1 MTPLYCTIKQ
11 AATLA
16 GTNEKR
22 IREWID
28 DGLPIYRPPG
38 KTALIRIADL
48 DEYIQRYVIDKGKI
62 SRIVDSVFKEAY
74 S

>member
-38 KTALIRIADL
+38 KTALVRVADL
-48 DEYIQRYVIDKGKI
+48 DEYIRRHRVDVQVTSDM
-62 SRIVDSVFKEAY
+62 VDSLLRRA
-74 S
+74 

>member
-38 KTALIRIADL
+38 KTALVRVADL
-48 DEYIQRYVIDKGKI
+48 DEYIRRHRVDVQVISDM
-62 SRIVDSVFKEAY
+62 VDSLL
-74 S
+74 